1 MDYFSYVPGG
11 PNPVDT
17 QPMDIIVD
25 EPHHCAMIEEK
36 DQEIVEAEN
45 EKLDQLVAQFTR
57 GFDPSTLRNEVISAL
72 PILAQS
78 AFPGTYEHL
87 LMLCFT
93 TDDELQDMQEELE
106 RYLLLRYGQVFDEL
120 VPRTTTNITDESY
133 FASEIETLRRLLE
146 PLRGDSTSPV
156 YWLSLRCANPTKARQ
171 QLEAATKVINAF
183 KKDVLAAL
191 HFDPQ
196 ERKIVNP
203 LPVSVER
210 SAFVSMKHLRM
221 DACKDTLH
229 WDEYNQSN
237 MNLTVFYHAYKALLC
252 RTQPDKARELGWLP
266 PRVLEA
272 PRASS
277 PQASIGD
284 LAYWPLTQA
293 GNDKYDLLVKTALWL
308 ALARGLPAVH
318 LFCNCARVFT
328 SLIPAGDASPK
339 TIVFLRHLTQLRVP
353 VEAINPSPRIPV
365 PFQKRCQ
372 KGDNDDYFEDVWR
385 SDQDLEKDLAQ
396 NVSLY
401 GMDTAKDVRRARPPP
416 PRRSFQQQAQLIK
429 DALTV
434 ETSFAD
440 VWPRKDP
447 ASVPLVSSALPKLI
461 VLVVDPGAA
470 PSSICP

>member
-25 EPHHCAMIEEK
+25 EPYHCAMIEEK
-36 DQEIVEAEN
+36 SQEILEAEN
-45 EKLDQLVAQFTR
+45 EKLDQAIAQFTK
-57 GFDPSTLRNEVISAL
+57 GFDPSTFRNEIISAL
-72 PILAQS
+72 RGLASS
-78 AFPGTYEHL
+78 ALPGTYEHL
-87 LMLCFT
+87 LMLCFI
-93 TDDELQDMQEELE
+93 TDDELQDMQKELE
-106 RYLLLRYGQVFDEL
+106 NLLQLSYGQVLDEL
-120 VPRTTTNITDESY
+120 VPRPKTNITDESY
-133 FASEIETLRRLLE
+133 FATEIETLRRLLE
-146 PLRGDSTSPV
+146 PLRADSTSPV
-156 YWLSLRCANPTKARQ
+156 YWLSLRRANPTKARQ
-171 QLEAATKVINAF
+171 QLEAATKVINVF
-183 KKDVLAAL
+183 KKDVLADMQ
-191 HFDPQ
+191 FDPQ

-203 LPVSVER
+203 LPVSTER
-210 SAFVSMKHLRM
+210 SAFVSMKHLRI

-237 MNLTVFYHAYKALLC
+237 MNLTMFYHAYKKLLC
-252 RTQPDKARELGWLP
+252 ENNPDKAREWGWLP
-266 PRVLEA
+266 PVVLEA

-284 LAYWPLTQA
+284 LAYWPLKQ
-293 GNDKYDLLVKTALWL
+293 GINNKYDLLVKTALWL

-318 LFCNCARVFT
+318 LFCDCARVFT
-328 SLIPAGDASPK
+328 SLVPSQDASPR
-339 TIVFLRHLTQLRVP
+339 TIVLLRHLTRLRVP
-353 VEAINPSPRIPV
+353 VEAINPNPRTPV

-372 KGDNDDYFEDVWR
+372 RGDNDDYFEDVWR

-434 ETSFAD
+434 EVNFAD

-447 ASVPLVSSALPKLI
+447 ASVSLIPPSLPKLI
-461 VLVVDPGAA
+461 FPLFA
-470 PSSICP
+470 